1 MAALTWLRGH
11 WQLLALTALV
21 AALWNTPAIL
31 PLKILV
37 VFLHE
42 LSHGLAAWATG
53 GEVISFDLT
62 PDQGG
67 TAYTRG
73 GNRIAILTAGYLG
86 SLLCGAALLL
96 AGLNTRADRAITAA
110 LGLSLIAI
118 TLIYMRGLF
127 PLAFGLAT
135 GAALLALAKYLPHE
149 ASDLVLR
156 LIGLTSLIYVPL
168 DIFSDTIARA
178 HLRSDAAML
187 AEHLGGSTQ
196 FWGGLWLLISLAT
209 ILACLRYGLGA
220 NSNLRL
226 PRKRTRQ
233 G

>member
-1 MAALTWLRGH
+1 MAALSWLRGH
-11 WQLLALTALV
+11 WQLLALIALV

-42 LSHGLAAWATG
+42 LSHGLAAWITG
-53 GEVISFDLT
+53 GEVISFDIT

-67 TAYTRG
+67 TAWTRG
-73 GNRIAILTAGYLG
+73 GNRIAILSAGYLG
-86 SLLCGAALLL
+86 SLFFGAALLF
-96 AGLNTRADRAITAA
+96 AGLNTRADRAIAAA
-110 LGLSLIAI
+110 LGLGLIAI

-127 PLAFGLAT
+127 PMGFGLAA
-135 GAALLALAKYLPHE
+135 GAALLAIARFLPHE

-187 AEHLGGSTQ
+187 AEELGGGTRL
-196 FWGGLWLLISLAT
+196 WGGLWLTISLAT
-209 ILACLRYGLGA
+209 ILTSMRFGLGRT
-220 NSNLRL
+220 SNLPL
-226 PRKRTRQ
+226 PSRKPR
-233 G
+233 